1 VQHLLGERD
10 LLSGRFVSPWGV
22 DRAGAYGLEDPTL
35 VILDPQS
42 VRAATGV
49 PAVTTDKDAATRV
62 PDRERGITLL
72 DQVAV
77 AAGLGIDVEIE
88 IEIVQ
93 RDPIDPDQEKEPG
106 QSANGRHATPYTL

>member
-1 VQHLLGERD
+1 VL
-10 LLSGRFVSPWGV
+10 
-22 DRAGAYGLEDPTL
+22 
-35 VILDPQS
+35 LDPQS

-88 IEIVQ
+88 IVQ

>member
-1 VQHLLGERD
+1 
-10 LLSGRFVSPWGV
+10 
-22 DRAGAYGLEDPTL
+22 

>member
-1 VQHLLGERD
+1 
-10 LLSGRFVSPWGV
+10 
-22 DRAGAYGLEDPTL
+22 
-35 VILDPQS
+35 
-42 VRAATGV
+42 
-49 PAVTTDKDAATRV
+49 V

-77 AAGLGIDVEIE
+77 AAGLGIDVE

>member
-1 VQHLLGERD
+1 M
-10 LLSGRFVSPWGV
+10 
-22 DRAGAYGLEDPTL
+22 
-35 VILDPQS
+35 ILDPQS

>member
-1 VQHLLGERD
+1 M
-10 LLSGRFVSPWGV
+10 
-22 DRAGAYGLEDPTL
+22 
-35 VILDPQS
+35 ILDPQS

-88 IEIVQ
+88 IVQ

>member
-1 VQHLLGERD
+1 
-10 LLSGRFVSPWGV
+10 
-22 DRAGAYGLEDPTL
+22 

-88 IEIVQ
+88 IVQ